1 MEESMNQLQ
10 HLRSRTEHLLI
21 IVIASAIA
29 ISFFSLILFASIG
42 MEQMIFIFPIL
53 IGIGSG
59 FLLGKLTGYFD
70 AYKEYKLRFKAAF
83 VEIPF
88 RETFSEVV
96 YDGTKGFDQEVIR
109 ATGIMTMGNRYYSND
124 YVRGSYKGVHFER
137 ADVKIQQHVS
147 TGKTSYTVTYL
158 HGRWLILE
166 FNKSF
171 QSDLQIIHRDF
182 PNSQKK
188 NSIFTQ
194 EEERRHRIE
203 LEDMEFNESFRVLC
217 QDDHEAY
224 YILTPHFMQVLK
236 DLHRTMDGS
245 FMLGFVD
252 HRLHVAIHNN
262 KDAMEPKL
270 FDHFDLGLI
279 KDEVQKEINV
289 IKDIVDS
296 LSIDRDIYKIKE
308 EEQ

>member
-1 MEESMNQLQ
+1 MEDSIKQLEY
-10 HLRSRTEHLLI
+10 LRTKIERLLI
-21 IVIASAIA
+21 VVIASAIGVG
-29 ISFFSLILFASIG
+29 FFSLILFASIG
-42 MEQMIFIFPIL
+42 MVQMIVIFPLL

-70 AYKEYKLRFKAAF
+70 AYKEYKHGFKAAF
-83 VEIPF
+83 VEVPF
-88 RETFSEVV
+88 RDSFTQVT
-96 YDGTKGFDQEVIR
+96 YDGAKGFDQEIIG

-124 YVRGSYKGVHFER
+124 YVQGYYKDVRFER
-137 ADVKIQQHVS
+137 ADIKIQQHVS

-171 QSDLQIIHRDF
+171 HSDLQIIHRDF
-182 PNSQKK
+182 PSSQKK
-188 NSIFTQ
+188 NSIFTN

-203 LEDMEFNESFRVLC
+203 LEDMEFNELFRILC

-236 DLHRTMDGS
+236 NLYATLDGS
-245 FMLGFVD
+245 FMLGFVN
-252 HRLHVAIHNN
+252 HQLHIAIHNN

-270 FDHFDLGLI
+270 FDNYDLGLI
-279 KDEVQKEINV
+279 KEEVQKEIDV
-289 IKDIVDS
+289 IIDIIDGLS
-296 LSIDRDIYKIKE
+296 LDRDIYQIKE
-308 EEQ
+308 EVK